1 MSLPRAL
8 APPATRACWRMPADK
23 TLLEARGPF
32 ATYWDPVR
40 DRPRESPTKRAG
52 GGGSDAGG
60 RSPRLA
66 SPRGSPRTGPR
77 PSGGAGGAALPPPLG
92 LSSLAPAAVI
102 TPGGGSATVAAAAA
116 SAAAT
121 SAAAATLGGGAAPP
135 EAPLLATRVS

>member
-52 GGGSDAGG
+52 GGSDAGG

-77 PSGGAGGAALPPPLG
+77 PSGGAALPPPLG

-102 TPGGGSATVAAAAA
+102 TPGGGSAIVAAAAA
-116 SAAAT
+116 SAAAA
-121 SAAAATLGGGAAPP
+121 SAAAATMGGGAAAL

>member
-1 MSLPRAL
+1 
-8 APPATRACWRMPADK
+8 MPADK

-77 PSGGAGGAALPPPLG
+77 PAGGAALPPPLG

-102 TPGGGSATVAAAAA
+102 TPGGGSATVVAAAA
-116 SAAAT
+116 SAAAA
-121 SAAAATLGGGAAPP
+121 SAAAATTLGGGAAPP